1 MFILS
6 YSIDVFKKRTN
17 NQNFVFVSVEKLEND
32 GVCVCDCGTVSCSH
46 LIRKLSP

>member
-32 GVCVCDCGTVSCSH
+32 GVCVCVTVEPFRVH
-46 LIRKLSP
+46 TW